1 METCSLILIVS
12 FHFLKFVRYLP
23 LSRPFGKVRQVS
35 NPCEAN
41 SAMPRIRAVVNKM
54 MQIDGERII
63 AQGFWMNKKLSER
76 LLLMKR
82 TFELNISLICSRLSN
97 VKVNF
102 PPISHTFK
110 DYGFQP
116 F

>member
-1 METCSLILIVS
+1 MLDICLYPDLLEKLDRSQI
-12 FHFLKFVRYLP
+12 HAR
-23 LSRPFGKVRQVS
+23 
-35 NPCEAN
+35 AN
-41 SAMPRIRAVVNKM
+41 SAMPRIGAVVNQM

-63 AQGFWMNKKLSER
+63 SQGFWMNKKLLER
-76 LLLMKR
+76 LLLMKY
-82 TFELNISLICSRLSN
+82 TFELNISLTCSRLSN

-102 PPISHTFK
+102 PPIAHTFK